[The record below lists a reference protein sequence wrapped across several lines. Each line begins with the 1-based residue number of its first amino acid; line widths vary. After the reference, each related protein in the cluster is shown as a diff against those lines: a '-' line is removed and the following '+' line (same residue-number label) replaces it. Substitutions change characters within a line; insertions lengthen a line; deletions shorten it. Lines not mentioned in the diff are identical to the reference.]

1 MAVFKTTVEDSV
13 KKPYE
18 KPEIEVIE
26 LDNQVPF
33 LAASGYQSNW
43 VDYEEENI

>member
-1 MAVFKTTVEDSV
+1 MTEIKTTVEGSV

-26 LDNQVPF
+26 LDENLRLLVG
-33 LAASGYQSNW
+33 SGSRDDTDPDW
-43 VDYEEENI
+43 